1 MRVPQNAG
9 APFLNFALFAKFR
22 VGILISIAWPGI
34 PRTAP
39 QNAAGDPDPD
49 VFVTAL
55 GDIAQARGTAQIA
68 KDAGLG
74 RESLYKT

>member
-1 MRVPQNAG
+1 M
-9 APFLNFALFAKFR
+9 
-22 VGILISIAWPGI
+22 ISIAWPGI